1 MSFTT
6 LLLSYWFP
14 VGAWAGLIF
23 YLSSIPH
30 LNSGL
35 GVWDF
40 VLRKGAHMFEFFV
53 LALLLARAS
62 RKTWPQLARMGLA
75 AVAGLGAIVFAAS
88 DEYHQSFVPGRGPS
102 LGDIA
107 IDSCG
112 VMLALIVISRWM
124 KIYETN

>member
-14 VGAWAGLIF
+14 VGAWAGLIY

-75 AVAGLGAIVFAAS
+75 LVAGLGAIVFAAS
-88 DEYHQSFVPGRGPS
+88 DEYHQSFVPGRRPS

-107 IDSCG
+107 IDTCG